1 MIMHLLSTA
10 GAIASRKER
19 FSALGDYQKKTRL
32 RWPIARRRGLA
43 RLKRK
48 SPATMPLDNT
58 ERLYLERQVTLARA
72 VIAAL
77 SLVALLETS
86 GPPVRPLAVVVLSA
100 YLVMALSAVLVDR
113 LLGEVRF
120 RIPLAVDFVVLAVFL
135 YLTPSV
141 SAFWFLFLF
150 AVFALATRGST
161 KAMLALVAVA
171 TVGIIVRVA
180 VEEPFRWQ
188 SIWHWV
194 VIGLGTLVSG
204 LGMGFLGARE
214 WEHLERR
221 QFLEKITGLL
231 QFEHGLNESI
241 RQTLGELALEFHSE
255 QACLAILD
263 DELERLFVW
272 KVRPSD
278 PEPHGPETLPPA
290 RAESFLFDSLEV
302 SMGWNYQ
309 NGSSGGFG
317 WDRRTGAT
325 VRKPPPPPAS
335 TRDEMAA
342 RSLMVVTIESDG
354 RSAGRVLLVNPSAV
368 KRKFSAGDLRWF
380 EQIIRHI
387 APPLENI
394 FLLRGLRA
402 RAIES
407 ERSRISRDLH
417 DGILQTLL
425 SLKIQLGVLQHKLP
439 RTPEQ
444 ACAELAGLQK
454 TVAQESEEL
463 RRMVTDMRPLR
474 VESAD
479 MRELMLGF
487 AERFRSEHG
496 LAVDLFIEDRD
507 LRLPDRICREL
518 FQIYREALHNVKKH
532 ATASHVVV
540 KLEQDE
546 AKVFLVVDDNGQG
559 FSFSGRYT
567 SEELD
572 RLRLGPISIKERT
585 RGVGGTLTVESNPG
599 HGARLTVEIPLN

>member
-1 MIMHLLSTA
+1 ML
-10 GAIASRKER
+10 
-19 FSALGDYQKKTRL
+19 
-32 RWPIARRRGLA
+32 
-43 RLKRK
+43 
-48 SPATMPLDNT
+48 LDNT

-86 GPPVRPLAVVVLSA
+86 GKPVRPLAAFVLSA
-100 YLVMALSAVLVDR
+100 YLVLALSAVLVDR
-113 LLGEVRF
+113 LLAEVRF
-120 RIPLAVDFVVLAVFL
+120 RIPLAVDFAMLAVFL

-150 AVFALATRGST
+150 AVFALATRGNT
-161 KAMLALVAVA
+161 PAMLALVAVA
-171 TVGIIVRVA
+171 TIAIIVRVA
-180 VEEPFRWQ
+180 VEEAFRWE
-188 SIWHWV
+188 SIWHWIA
-194 VIGLGTLVSG
+194 IGLGTLVSG

-221 QFLEKITGLL
+221 QFLQKITGLL

-241 RQTLGELALEFHSE
+241 RQALGELALAFDSE
-255 QACLAILD
+255 QAYLAILD

-278 PEPHGPETLPPA
+278 PEPRGPETLSPA
-290 RAESFLFDSLEV
+290 HAEAYLFDSLEI
-302 SMGWNYQ
+302 SMGWHYQ
-309 NGSSGGFG
+309 NGSGEGFG
-317 WDRRTGAT
+317 WDRRTGT
-325 VRKPPPPPAS
+325 RVRRLPPPPAS
-335 TRDEMAA
+335 TREEIGA
-342 RSLMVVTIESDG
+342 RSFMAVTIESGG
-354 RSAGRVLLVNPSAV
+354 RPIGRVLLVNSSAPSG
-368 KRKFSAGDLRWF
+368 KFSTGDLRWF
-380 EQIIRHI
+380 EQIVRHI
-387 APPLENI
+387 APPLQNI
-394 FLLRGLRA
+394 FLLRSLRA
-402 RAIES
+402 RTIES

-425 SLKIQLGVLQHKLP
+425 SLKIQLDVMRHKLP
-439 RTPEQ
+439 QTPEQ

-454 TVAQESEEL
+454 TVQQESEDL

-487 AERFRSEHG
+487 AERFRSEYG

-507 LRLPDRICREL
+507 LHLPDRICREL

-546 AKVFLVVDDNGQG
+546 AKVALVVDDNGQG

-599 HGARLTVEIPLN
+599 HGARLTVEIPLT